1 MALRDLNRI
10 ESGFAEATL
19 DPGMWGRALDMVA
32 HETGR
37 FGATL
42 LAGAPIPDVPAA
54 ETVGETMEN
63 YFRDGWHLVEQ
74 RRAGEPLPLKTRLA
88 DYRDQ
93 SIQFDVRPSTPSNC
107 KKFRTTRS

>member
-1 MALRDLNRI
+1 MALGDLNRI

-42 LAGAPIPDVPAA
+42 LPLAGVPIPDVPAA
-54 ETVGETMEN
+54 ETVGETMEH
-63 YFRDGWHLVEQ
+63 YSGDGSHLIEQ
-74 RRAGEPLPLKTRLA
+74 RHAGGPLLVKTRLA
-88 DYRDQ
+88 DYKRAKHA
-93 SIQFDVRPSTPSNC
+93 I
-107 KKFRTTRS
+107 